1 MRGAALKPHLGRSVD
16 VKLKG
21 RIRENYRTDVATV
34 LSQITTARR
43 QGYNMREIGLVQG
56 TKSISTWIK
65 TPDGRPAAAMT
76 VSAVRTRLGPRREQ
90 EVAEILLREA
100 RTIEQAIRGSFA

>member
-1 MRGAALKPHLGRSVD
+1 MPAPEARKIVAANEKRFEAY
-16 VKLKG
+16 K
-21 RIRENYRTDVATV
+21 TDVATV
-34 LSQITTARR
+34 LGEVTAARR
-43 QGYNMREIGLVQG
+43 LGYGLREIGLVQG

-65 TPDGRPAAAMT
+65 TPDGRPAAAIT

-100 RTIEQAIRGSFA
+100 RSIEQAIGG